1 LYQDE
6 VAHVKNILE
15 TTVFK
20 FKMLE
25 ENHSECKG
33 KLEQSEEE
41 KVKMKSLLVA
51 MDQVE
56 SNGNS
61 YLHLVKQMRSQLESV
76 TNLKKE

>member
-15 TTVFK
+15 TTECK
-20 FKMLE
+20 FKILE

-76 TNLKKE
+76 TNLKKD